1 MRDVAAVIAPD
12 ARENLDGVDVVSVGP
27 LLAEPVPGGVQY
39 SAVVIVAE
47 RGGKDFV
54 PSFVMLDVAQ
64 DPFMAHVYRTGLI
77 IALEEFWSRADF
89 RQRADALQILPKRLA
104 KRARKSSCGRD
115 GAQSRAKL
123 RPLRP

>member
-12 ARENLDGVDVVSVGP
+12 AREDLDGVDVVSVGP

-64 DPFMAHVYRTGLI
+64 DPFMAHVYRTG
-77 IALEEFWSRADF
+77 S
-89 RQRADALQILPKRLA
+89 P
-104 KRARKSSCGRD
+104 
-115 GAQSRAKL
+115 SRAKL
-123 RPLRP
+123 TPLRP